1 MELRQ
6 LEYFLEVCNVRNFTK
21 ASEIL
26 HVAQP
31 SVTKAIRRLEDELG
45 TDLFDRTQKPIGLTE
60 AGEYFYAQI
69 SAIME
74 KLRFTVHEVER
85 IAKDKKEILR
95 VGIPPMIGTQLLPFL
110 ISDFPGKPPGAVLN
124 LVEMSC
130 QNICEALMRE
140 ELDLGWIMEWGRF
153 EELEFLPVEYQ
164 EWFCVLRSDD
174 PLAQKECL
182 TFQDLREE
190 NFILNMLGTSTTTV
204 NMIRERCL
212 EAGYLP
218 SCQLGNLQYTP
229 HPTLLINWVRQ
240 GLGITFLPQYVTK
253 TVPDLAMHSIDPP
266 VACWIGLAW
275 RADRKLTLIQKQ
287 VIAAIQSDYHMF
299 ASGAQKCKGNSMR

>member
-6 LEYFLEVCNVRNFTK
+6 LEYFLEVCHVRNFTK

-31 SVTKAIRRLEDELG
+31 SVTKAVRRLEEELG

-69 SAIME
+69 SAIMD
-74 KLRFTVHEVER
+74 KLKFTVREVER
-85 IAKDKKEILR
+85 MAKDKKEILR

-110 ISDFPGKPPGAVLN
+110 ISDFPGKPSGAVMN
-124 LVEMSC
+124 PVELSC
-130 QNICEALMRE
+130 QNICDALMRE
-140 ELDLGWIMEWGRF
+140 ELDLGWIMEWGRN
-153 EELEFLPVEYQ
+153 EELEFLPIEYQ

-174 PLAQKECL
+174 PLARRERL
-182 TFQDLREE
+182 TFQDLQKE
-190 NFILNMLGTSTTTV
+190 NFILNLLGTSTTTV

-212 EAGYLP
+212 EAGYMP
-218 SCQLGNLQYTP
+218 TCRLGNLQYTP
-229 HPTLLINWVRQ
+229 HPTLQINWVRQ

-253 TVPDLAMHSIDPP
+253 NVQDLAMRSIDPP
-266 VACWIGLAW
+266 VGCFIGLAW
-275 RADRKLTLIQKQ
+275 RKDRKLTLIQKQ
-287 VIAAIQSDYHMF
+287 VIAAIQSDYHRF
-299 ASGAQKCKGNSMR
+299 AAGTS